1 MTKHKLTQRLI
12 ELLPEDHKIAHNE
25 AMVLWY
31 TNIRNNGGFRLTQ
44 NGYQVMK
51 ILGLDSWTVPLTD
64 IKITMDKNLL
74 LALDRK
80 LTYPYFIDYK
90 KNKILF
96 YSSKEAV
103 MATMY
108 GSIKNWLDNMP
119 QRHSVSENQ
128 Q

>member
-1 MTKHKLTQRLI
+1 MTKHKLTKRLI
-12 ELLPEDHKIAHNE
+12 ELLPEDHRLSIEE
-25 AMVLWY
+25 AMILWY

-44 NGYQVMK
+44 NGFQVMK
-51 ILGLDSWTVPLTD
+51 ILGLESWSVPLTD

-80 LTYPYFIDYK
+80 LTWPYFIDYK
-90 KNKILF
+90 KKEIVF

-119 QRHSVSENQ
+119 QRKSVP
-128 Q
+128 

>member
-12 ELLPEDHKIAHNE
+12 ELLPDDHRLSLEE
-25 AMVLWY
+25 AMILWY

-44 NGYQVMK
+44 NGYQAMK
-51 ILGLDSWTVPLTD
+51 ILGLESWSVPLTD

-74 LALDRK
+74 LNLDRK

-90 KNKILF
+90 KKEIIF
-96 YSSKEAV
+96 YSNKEAV

-119 QRHSVSENQ
+119 QRKSVP
-128 Q
+128 

>member
-1 MTKHKLTQRLI
+1 MSKHKLTLRLI
-12 ELLPEDHKIAHNE
+12 ELLPEDHRITLEE

-44 NGYQVMK
+44 NGYQAMK
-51 ILGLDSWTVPLTD
+51 ILGLESWSVPLTD

-74 LALDRK
+74 LSLDRK

-90 KNKILF
+90 KKEIVF
-96 YSSKEAV
+96 YSSKEAM

-108 GSIKNWLDNMP
+108 GSIKNWLDNTP
-119 QRHSVSENQ
+119 QRRSVP
-128 Q
+128 

>member
-1 MTKHKLTQRLI
+1 MSKHKLTLRLI
-12 ELLPEDHKIAHNE
+12 ELLPEDHRITLEE

-44 NGYQVMK
+44 NGYQALK
-51 ILGLDSWTVPLTD
+51 ILALESWSVPLND

-74 LALDRK
+74 LSLDRK

-90 KNKILF
+90 KKEIVF

-119 QRHSVSENQ
+119 QRRSVP
-128 Q
+128 

>member
-1 MTKHKLTQRLI
+1 MTKHKLTKRLI
-12 ELLPEDHKIAHNE
+12 ELLPEDHRLSIEE

-44 NGYQVMK
+44 NGFQVMK
-51 ILGLDSWTVPLTD
+51 ILGLESWAVPLND

-80 LTYPYFIDYK
+80 LTWPYFIDYK
-90 KNKILF
+90 KKEVVF

-119 QRHSVSENQ
+119 QRKSVP
-128 Q
+128 

>member
-1 MTKHKLTQRLI
+1 MTKHKLTKRLI
-12 ELLPEDHKIAHNE
+12 ELLPEDHRLSIEE
-25 AMVLWY
+25 ALVLWY

-44 NGYQVMK
+44 NGLLAMK
-51 ILGLDSWTVPLTD
+51 ILGLESWSVPLND

-80 LTYPYFIDYK
+80 LTWPYFIDYK
-90 KNKILF
+90 KKEIIF

-119 QRHSVSENQ
+119 QRKSVP
-128 Q
+128 

>member
-1 MTKHKLTQRLI
+1 MTKHKITKRLI
-12 ELLPEDHKIAHNE
+12 ELLPEDHRLSIEE
-25 AMVLWY
+25 ALVLWY

-44 NGYQVMK
+44 NGLLAMK
-51 ILGLDSWTVPLTD
+51 ILGLESWSVPLND

-80 LTYPYFIDYK
+80 LTWPYFIDYK
-90 KNKILF
+90 KKEIIF
-96 YSSKEAV
+96 YSSREAV

-119 QRHSVSENQ
+119 QRKSVP
-128 Q
+128 

>member
-1 MTKHKLTQRLI
+1 MSKHKLTLRLI
-12 ELLPEDHKIAHNE
+12 ELLPEDHRITLEE

-44 NGYQVMK
+44 NGYQAMK
-51 ILGLDSWTVPLTD
+51 ILGLESWTVPLTD
-64 IKITMDKNLL
+64 IKITMDKALL
-74 LALDRK
+74 LDLDRK

-90 KNKILF
+90 KKEIVF

-108 GSIKNWLDNMP
+108 GSIKNWLDNTP
-119 QRHSVSENQ
+119 QRKSVP
-128 Q
+128 

>member
-1 MTKHKLTQRLI
+1 MSKHKLTLRLI
-12 ELLPEDHKIAHNE
+12 ELLPEDHRITLEE

-44 NGYQVMK
+44 NGYQAMK
-51 ILGLDSWTVPLTD
+51 ILGLDSWSVPLND
-64 IKITMDKNLL
+64 IKITMDKALL
-74 LALDRK
+74 LDLDRK

-90 KNKILF
+90 KKEIVF

-108 GSIKNWLDNMP
+108 GSIKNWLDNTP
-119 QRHSVSENQ
+119 QRKSVP
-128 Q
+128 

>member
-1 MTKHKLTQRLI
+1 MTKHKLTKRLI
-12 ELLPEDHKIAHNE
+12 ELLPEDHRLSIEE
-25 AMVLWY
+25 AMILWY

-44 NGYQVMK
+44 NGLHVMK
-51 ILGLDSWTVPLTD
+51 ILGLESWSVPLTD

-74 LALDRK
+74 LSLDRK

-90 KNKILF
+90 KKEIIF

-119 QRHSVSENQ
+119 QRRSVP
-128 Q
+128 

>member
-1 MTKHKLTQRLI
+1 MTKHKLTKQLI
-12 ELLPEDHKIAHNE
+12 ELLPEDHRLSIDE
-25 AMVLWY
+25 AMILWY

-44 NGYQVMK
+44 NGFQVMK
-51 ILGLDSWTVPLTD
+51 ILGLESWSVPLND

-80 LTYPYFIDYK
+80 LTWPYFIDYK
-90 KNKILF
+90 KKEIIF
-96 YSSKEAV
+96 YSSREAV

-119 QRHSVSENQ
+119 QRKSVP
-128 Q
+128 

>member
-1 MTKHKLTQRLI
+1 MSKHKLTLRLI
-12 ELLPEDHKIAHNE
+12 ELLPEDHRITLEE

-44 NGYQVMK
+44 NGYQALK
-51 ILGLDSWTVPLTD
+51 ILALESWSVPLTD

-80 LTYPYFIDYK
+80 LTWPYFIDYK
-90 KNKILF
+90 KKEIVF

-108 GSIKNWLDNMP
+108 GSIKNWLDNTP
-119 QRHSVSENQ
+119 QRRSVP
-128 Q
+128 

>member
-1 MTKHKLTQRLI
+1 MSKHKLTLRLL
-12 ELLPEDHKIAHNE
+12 ELLPEDHRITLEE

-44 NGYQVMK
+44 NGYQALK
-51 ILGLDSWTVPLTD
+51 ILALESWSVPLND

-80 LTYPYFIDYK
+80 LTWPYFIDYK
-90 KNKILF
+90 KKEIVF

-108 GSIKNWLDNMP
+108 GSIKNWLDNTP
-119 QRHSVSENQ
+119 QRRSIP
-128 Q
+128 

>member
-1 MTKHKLTQRLI
+1 MTKHKLTKRLI
-12 ELLPEDHKIAHNE
+12 ELLPEDHRLSVEE
-25 AMVLWY
+25 AMILWY

-44 NGYQVMK
+44 NGLLAMK
-51 ILGLDSWTVPLTD
+51 ILGLESWSVPLTD

-80 LTYPYFIDYK
+80 LTWPYFIDYK
-90 KNKILF
+90 KKEIVF
-96 YSSKEAV
+96 YSSREAV

-119 QRHSVSENQ
+119 QRRSVP
-128 Q
+128 

>member
-1 MTKHKLTQRLI
+1 MSKHKLTLRLI
-12 ELLPEDHKIAHNE
+12 ELLPEDHRITLEE

-44 NGYQVMK
+44 NGFQAMK
-51 ILGLDSWTVPLTD
+51 ILGLESWAVPLTD

-80 LTYPYFIDYK
+80 LTWPYFIDYK
-90 KNKILF
+90 KKEIVF
-96 YSSKEAV
+96 YSSREAV

-119 QRHSVSENQ
+119 ERRSVP
-128 Q
+128 

>member
-1 MTKHKLTQRLI
+1 MTKHKLTKQLI
-12 ELLPEDHKIAHNE
+12 ELLPEDHRLSVDE
-25 AMVLWY
+25 AMILWY

-44 NGYQVMK
+44 NGFQVMK
-51 ILGLDSWTVPLTD
+51 ILGLESWSVPLTD

-80 LTYPYFIDYK
+80 LTWPYFIDYK
-90 KNKILF
+90 KKEIVF
-96 YSSKEAV
+96 YSSREAV

-119 QRHSVSENQ
+119 QRKSVP
-128 Q
+128 

>member
-1 MTKHKLTQRLI
+1 MTKHKLTKRLI
-12 ELLPEDHKIAHNE
+12 ELLPEDHRLSIEE

-44 NGYQVMK
+44 NGLLAMK
-51 ILGLDSWTVPLTD
+51 ILGLESWSVPLND

-80 LTYPYFIDYK
+80 LTWPYFIDYK
-90 KNKILF
+90 KKEIVF
-96 YSSKEAV
+96 YSSREAV

-119 QRHSVSENQ
+119 QRKSVP
-128 Q
+128 

>member
-12 ELLPEDHKIAHNE
+12 ELLPEDHRLSLEE
-25 AMVLWY
+25 AMILWY

-44 NGYQVMK
+44 NGYQAMK
-51 ILGLDSWTVPLTD
+51 ILGLESWSVPLTD

-74 LALDRK
+74 LNLDRK

-90 KNKILF
+90 KKEIIF
-96 YSSKEAV
+96 YSNKEAV

-119 QRHSVSENQ
+119 QRKSVP
-128 Q
+128 

>member
-1 MTKHKLTQRLI
+1 MTKHKLTKRLI
-12 ELLPEDHKIAHNE
+12 ELLPEDHMITLEE

-44 NGYQVMK
+44 NGYQAMK
-51 ILGLDSWTVPLTD
+51 ILALESWSVPLND

-74 LALDRK
+74 LSLDRK
-80 LTYPYFIDYK
+80 LTWPYFIDYK
-90 KNKILF
+90 KTQVIF
-96 YSSKEAV
+96 YSSKEAT

-119 QRHSVSENQ
+119 ERRSVP
-128 Q
+128 

>member
-1 MTKHKLTQRLI
+1 MSKHKLTKRLI
-12 ELLPEDHKIAHNE
+12 ELLPEDHKIILEE

-44 NGYQVMK
+44 NGYQAMK
-51 ILGLDSWTVPLTD
+51 ILALESWSVLLTD

-90 KNKILF
+90 KKEIVF
-96 YSSKEAV
+96 YSSKEAM

-119 QRHSVSENQ
+119 QRRSVP
-128 Q
+128 

>member
-1 MTKHKLTQRLI
+1 MTKHKLTKRLI
-12 ELLPEDHKIAHNE
+12 ELLPEDHRISIEE

-44 NGYQVMK
+44 NGLLAMK
-51 ILGLDSWTVPLTD
+51 ILGLESWSVPLND

-74 LALDRK
+74 LSLDRK
-80 LTYPYFIDYK
+80 LTWPYFIDYK
-90 KNKILF
+90 KKEIIF
-96 YSSKEAV
+96 YSSREAV

-119 QRHSVSENQ
+119 QRKSVP
-128 Q
+128 

>member
-1 MTKHKLTQRLI
+1 MSKHKLTLRLI
-12 ELLPEDHKIAHNE
+12 ELLPEDHRITLEE

-44 NGYQVMK
+44 NGYQALK
-51 ILGLDSWTVPLTD
+51 ILALESWSVPLND

-90 KNKILF
+90 KKEIVF
-96 YSSKEAV
+96 YSSREAV

-108 GSIKNWLDNMP
+108 GSIKNWLDNTP
-119 QRHSVSENQ
+119 QRRSVP
-128 Q
+128 